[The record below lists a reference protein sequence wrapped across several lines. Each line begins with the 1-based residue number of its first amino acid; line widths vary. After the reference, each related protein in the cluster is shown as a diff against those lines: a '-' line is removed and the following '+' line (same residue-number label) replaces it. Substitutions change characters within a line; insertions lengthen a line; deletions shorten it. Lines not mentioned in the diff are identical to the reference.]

1 MPAKSDNFTFLTAS
15 AVLVA
20 EPHNPAIINPDFLRN
35 KGIVPAEWVSAP
47 DPICTPAFAHV
58 AYRNGLS
65 VLVDPGRC
73 TFAEM
78 LNDTPKDVY
87 LAHLCAKEYAKVIE
101 YNYSALGLN
110 WRVGFAPENPSNWLK
125 DRFFRPGEW
134 RNILTITSFSFS
146 MSAPG
151 SARSVTCNITL
162 QESPQTSQE
171 SVAPVTMFL
180 DCNFDVDLKGV
191 SEKTKRISDIFERGK
206 EFESFLIQLIDEYL
220 VKNLS

>member
-47 DPICTPAFAHV
+47 DSICTPAFAHV

-78 LNDTPKDVY
+78 LNDAPKDVY
-87 LAHLCAKEYAKVIE
+87 LAHLCADEYAKKIE

-110 WRVGFAPENPSNWLK
+110 WQVGFAHPKPNGWLK
-125 DRFFRPGEW
+125 NRFFRPGKW
-134 RNILTITSFSFS
+134 RNDMKPTSFAFS
-146 MSAPG
+146 IPAPG
-151 SARSVTCNITL
+151 SATCNFAL
-162 QESPQTSQE
+162 QTIPQTSQA
-171 SVAPVTMFL
+171 SFTSTATALVL
-180 DCNFDVDLKGV
+180 DCNFHFDLKGI
-191 SEKTKRISDIFERGK
+191 SEKTARISDITTHGK
-206 EFESFLIQLIDEYL
+206 DYQSFLVKSIDKYM